1 MSRLLKR
8 PMFRKGGSTNEGIMS
23 GMQRENF
30 AEKGMSDEMS
40 QRTRDIVGQI
50 EAQAGNDYGY
60 DPLTAFLLSY
70 GPKLAKAT
78 PTGKGVSGFLTTASG
93 AAEEPLKEMIRQKA
107 EEAKTKRNIRTGAAQ
122 IAIEQIGKEKLL
134 EKELAGKMAIAQL
147 KTDTT
152 DTEVKNLAVKLLPQY
167 GNDFS
172 RASEAAKY
180 HLVIQPK
187 LSQKYGLSQIGGLI
201 EQDLSDP
208 KIAQNFVK
216 ANKNKIGKV
225 FYDINTGQI
234 KKLSKDASGNIGF
247 IVIDSLTSPATKE
260 AATTTPT
267 VTEAKKDIPRPSSY
281 LRPGKKYIPKEE
293 DPFSPYGG
301 G

>member
-30 AEKGMSDEMS
+30 AEKGMPDQMS

-78 PTGKGVSGFLTTASG
+78 PTGKGVSGFLTTAAG

-147 KTDTT
+147 KGDTT

-180 HLVIQPK
+180 HLTIQPK
-187 LSQKYGLSQIGGLI
+187 LAQKYGLSQVGGLI
-201 EQDLSDP
+201 EQDLSDA

-247 IVIDSLTSPATKE
+247 IVIDSPTPTP
-260 AATTTPT
+260 TPTPT
-267 VTEAKKDIPRPSSY
+267 VTEAKKNIPTSSSY